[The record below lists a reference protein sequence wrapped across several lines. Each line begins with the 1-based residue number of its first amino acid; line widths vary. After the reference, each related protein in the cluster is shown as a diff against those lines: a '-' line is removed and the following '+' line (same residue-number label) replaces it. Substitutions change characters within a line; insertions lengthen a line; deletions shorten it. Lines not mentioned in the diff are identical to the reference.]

1 MEVFMQSHYNP
12 ILASVIVGWFI
23 AQLLKT
29 LITFITTKKIKPH
42 RMIGAG
48 GIPSAH
54 SAAVCALS
62 VGIGRT
68 RGVASPEFALAVTL
82 AAVVLYDAMGIRRA
96 AGEQAKVLNDMLRRD
111 EACTCPPLN
120 ENLGH
125 RPVEVFCGILIGVL
139 ISFLMV

>member
-1 MEVFMQSHYNP
+1 
-12 ILASVIVGWFI
+12 
-23 AQLLKT
+23 
-29 LITFITTKKIKPH
+29 
-42 RMIGAG
+42 MIGAG

-68 RGVASPEFALAVTL
+68 RGVSSPEFALAVTL

-96 AGEQAKVLNDMLRRD
+96 AGEQAKVLNDMLRKD
-111 EACTCPPLN
+111 ETRACSLLN

-125 RPVEVFCGILIGVL
+125 RPIEVVCGVL
-139 ISFLMV
+139 VGAAVSFLMV

>member
-12 ILASVIVGWFI
+12 ILASVFVGWFI
-23 AQLLKT
+23 AQFLKT
-29 LITFITTKKIKPH
+29 LVVFITTKKIKPH

-68 RGVASPEFALAVTL
+68 RGVSSPEFALAVTL

-96 AGEQAKVLNDMLRRD
+96 AGEQAKVLNDMLRKD
-111 EACTCPPLN
+111 ETRSCSLLN

-125 RPVEVFCGILIGVL
+125 RPIEVVCGALVGAAV
-139 ISFLMV
+139 SFLMV